1 MTTRWSRERLEH
13 LCETINECLE
23 EGFPLDP
30 GRGSFDGSAIR
41 EAADRLGINRNGIYD
56 RLKTAKAK
64 YGLEPDAERFKP
76 RQNAPMFAVD
86 SLPDD
91 GEPSAR
97 ELIDQLKVRHLK
109 RKAHDEAL
117 KLQTIR
123 VAMPGPIAVAFFG
136 DPHIDDPGCAWSDLE
151 RDIATCRDTPGMMA
165 VNIGDTTNNW
175 VGRLMGLYA
184 NQEVTSRQALT
195 LIEWVLTEIPWLV
208 TVGGN
213 HDTWNTQKGDV
224 SEVIHRLQKLPGLY
238 ENVGARMRVVL
249 PNGAEFTMNVR
260 HDFPGGSQ
268 FNPAHALV
276 RQTLFDHRDHILA
289 CGHRHTS
296 GYIPIWH
303 NDPARLCHGFRVGT
317 YKDFDHYAKEKG
329 FKESNWARSMA
340 AVIDP
345 EYADDP
351 VRYIKPF
358 FSLDEAAEYLTWR
371 RAKWEAGR
379 SVAA

>member
-1 MTTRWSRERLEH
+1 MAKPHNRQHISLETA
-13 LCETINECLE
+13 EATIAVIHENLE
-23 EGFPLDP
+23 NGFPLEGQGNRATAISQAALQLGVTGP
-30 GRGSFDGSAIR
+30 SVRNRLRSA
-41 EAADRLGINRNGIYD
+41 ENE
-56 RLKTAKAK
+56 
-64 YGLEPDAERFKP
+64 YGLTIDRSRFTPKRAFTVDPLPHDGEPDAET
-76 RQNAPMFAVD
+76 
-86 SLPDD
+86 
-91 GEPSAR
+91 
-97 ELIDQLKVRHLK
+97 LIRTLTERHAQ
-109 RKAHDEAL
+109 RKTHEEAA
-117 KLQTIR
+117 KLQHVR
-123 VAMPGPIAVAFFG
+123 VNVDGPVAVAFFG
-136 DPHIDDPGCAWSDLE
+136 DPHVDDPGCAWGDLE
-151 RDIATCRDTPGMMA
+151 RDIRICRDTPGFMA

-184 NQEVTSRQALT
+184 NQEVTSKQALT
-195 LIEWVLTEIPWLV
+195 LIEWVLTQLPWLV

-224 SEVIHRLQKLPGLY
+224 SEVIHRLQKMPGLY
-238 ENVGARMRVVL
+238 QNVGARMQVHL
-249 PNGAEFTMNVR
+249 PSGASFTMNVR

-276 RQTLFDHRDHILA
+276 RETLFNHRDHILA

-345 EYADDP
+345 AHADDP
-351 VRYIKPF
+351 VRFIKPF
-358 FSLDEAAEYLTWR
+358 FSLEEAGEYLTYLR
-371 RAKWEAGR
+371 RKM
-379 SVAA
+379 

>member
-1 MTTRWSRERLEH
+1 MTKLNGGPK
-13 LCETINECLE
+13 INLDLAEATLAVVHECLE
-23 EGFPLDP
+23 DGFPMEP
-30 GRGSFDGSAIR
+30 NGPKATAIS
-41 EAADRLGINRNGIYD
+41 EAARRLEISPPTLKNRLQSTE
-56 RLKTAKAK
+56 RQF
-64 YGLEPDAERFKP
+64 GLTVDKSRFTPKRAFTVDPLPHDGEPDAE
-76 RQNAPMFAVD
+76 
-86 SLPDD
+86 
-91 GEPSAR
+91 
-97 ELIDQLKVRHLK
+97 ELIRQLTERHAK
-109 RKAHDEAL
+109 RKTHEEAA
-117 KLQTIR
+117 KLQHVR
-123 VAMPGPIAVAFFG
+123 VNTEGPVAVAFFG
-136 DPHIDDPGCAWSDLE
+136 DPHVDDPGCAWGDLE
-151 RDIATCRDTPGMMA
+151 RDICICRDTPGFMA

-184 NQEVTSRQALT
+184 NQEVTSKQALT
-195 LIEWVLTEIPWLV
+195 LIEWVLTQLPWLV

-224 SEVIHRLQKLPGLY
+224 SEVIHRLQKMPGLY
-238 ENVGARMRVVL
+238 QNVGARMAVHL
-249 PNGAEFTMNVR
+249 PSGASFTMNVR

-276 RQTLFDHRDHILA
+276 RETLFNHRDHILA

-345 EYADDP
+345 AHADDP
-351 VRYIKPF
+351 VRFIKPF
-358 FSLDEAAEYLTWR
+358 FSLEEAAEYLTYLRR
-371 RAKWEAGR
+371 RAA
-379 SVAA
+379 

>member
-1 MTTRWSRERLEH
+1 VLVLVGVVNVPIIYFSVNWWNTLHQGASVKVAGGSTMAATMLQAMLIMTL
-13 LCETINECLE
+13 
-23 EGFPLDP
+23 
-30 GRGSFDGSAIR
+30 
-41 EAADRLGINRNGIYD
+41 AAWCYCIA
-56 RLKTAKAK
+56 TA
-64 YGLEPDAERFKP
+64 LHR
-76 RQNAPMFAVD
+76 
-86 SLPDD
+86 
-91 GEPSAR
+91 
-97 ELIDQLKVRHLK
+97 VRS
-109 RKAHDEAL
+109 
-117 KLQTIR
+117 I
-123 VAMPGPIAVAFFG
+123 I
-136 DPHIDDPGCAWSDLE
+136 LE
-151 RDIATCRDTPGMMA
+151 REGQSH
-165 VNIGDTTNNW
+165 W

-249 PNGAEFTMNVR
+249 PSGAEFTMNVR

-345 EYADDP
+345 DFADDP

-358 FSLDEAAEYLTWR
+358 FSLNHCPCPCLFLHDL
-371 RAKWEAGR
+371 
-379 SVAA
+379 S